1 MLKKLPCRYVYSDGD
16 KRGMLPVEL
25 IEQNRRRSRATPTLL
40 RLKFGSGW
48 PEDEMRNRQVI
59 FGQPLRSEDM
69 QIKDKSSD
77 SHTADGRVPPMPP
90 VNFSTFVLSLNSSAL
105 AHLGELPMPGEKS
118 TDIDLNLARHTI
130 DVLVMLEEK
139 TRGNLSDDEEKLLKH
154 VLYDLRMK
162 FIAASK

>member
-1 MLKKLPCRYVYSDGD
+1 
-16 KRGMLPVEL
+16 
-25 IEQNRRRSRATPTLL
+25 
-40 RLKFGSGW
+40 
-48 PEDEMRNRQVI
+48 
-59 FGQPLRSEDM
+59 M
-69 QIKDKSSD
+69 QIKSDDRDKSNGSASAD
-77 SHTADGRVPPMPP
+77 SSVPPLPP

-105 AHLGELPMPGEKS
+105 VHLGELSMPGEEAR
-118 TDIDLNLARHTI
+118 DVDLNMARHTI